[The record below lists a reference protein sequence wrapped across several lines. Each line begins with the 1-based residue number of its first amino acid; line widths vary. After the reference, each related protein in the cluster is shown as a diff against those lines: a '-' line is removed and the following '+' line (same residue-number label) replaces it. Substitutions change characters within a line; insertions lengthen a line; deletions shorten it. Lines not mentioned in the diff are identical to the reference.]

1 MIKLQFPEM
10 FKQNPSHRVK
20 LLLQPFNNQNA
31 YNIFNHFRLKI
42 YNKLH
47 VYLYSNI
54 FVALGEG
61 QCKFSGFFLP
71 STEISFLLKEINL
84 DLNLISISFIQ
95 PTFYLNNKNKLF

>member
-20 LLLQPFNNQNA
+20 LLLQPFNNKIRMP
-31 YNIFNHFRLKI
+31 NIFNHFRFKI

-54 FVALGEG
+54 FVALGKG
-61 QCKFSGFFLP
+61 QCKFSGFFYL
-71 STEISFLLKEINL
+71 LLK
-84 DLNLISISFIQ
+84 SVSS
-95 PTFYLNNKNKLF
+95 